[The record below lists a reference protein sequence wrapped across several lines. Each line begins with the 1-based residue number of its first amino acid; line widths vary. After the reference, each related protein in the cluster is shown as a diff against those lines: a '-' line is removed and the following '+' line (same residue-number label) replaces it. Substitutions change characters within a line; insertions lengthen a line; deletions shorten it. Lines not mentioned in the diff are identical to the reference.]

1 MAHLQLRGRL
11 LVDDQ
16 GSPHPIEAVLFDKDG
31 TLSISEP
38 MLETLAEARVFH
50 CLSLTREHNP
60 ALADACAAE
69 LEALLRRAY
78 GLLEQGQGGAGRGG
92 IHPAGTTAVGSRSHN
107 LISTATVLSQV
118 GLGWPEALEL
128 SEAVFAATDGL
139 HGSRGPQPPQTT
151 EGLHELVEH
160 LVSAGVHCA
169 VISNDDVP
177 GIEAFL
183 DCHDL
188 AHRFSGL
195 WSADH
200 RPCKP
205 DPQAVDGLCRQL
217 GVSPA
222 RCALIG
228 DANSDLRMAR
238 AAGVPVVLG
247 YTAAWRMPPPLDPDF
262 ERLQHW
268 QDLTV
273 VVPGT
278 TDRPGAPSPR
288 E

>member
-1 MAHLQLRGRL
+1 MAHLQLRGQL
-11 LVDDQ
+11 LVDGQ
-16 GSPHPIEAVLFDKDG
+16 GLPQTIDAVLFDKDG

-50 CLSLTREHNP
+50 CLALTRDHDP
-60 ALADACAAE
+60 DLAEAAAAE

-78 GLLEQGQGGAGRGG
+78 GLPALGRGTGG

-118 GLGWPEALEL
+118 GLGWPDALEL
-128 SEAVFAATDGL
+128 SEAVFAATDAL
-139 HGSRGPQPPQTT
+139 HGEGAPQPPQATD
-151 EGLHELVEH
+151 GLHELVER
-160 LVSAGVHCA
+160 LVAAGVRCA
-169 VISNDDVP
+169 VISNDGVP

-183 DCHDL
+183 QAHDL
-188 AHRFSGL
+188 THRFSGL

-200 RPCKP
+200 TPCKP
-205 DPQAVDGLCRQL
+205 DPQAVHGLCQEL
-217 GVSPA
+217 GVSAA

-247 YTAAWRMPPPLDPDF
+247 YTAAWRMAPPLDPHF

-268 QDLTV
+268 QELTV
-273 VVPGT
+273 
-278 TDRPGAPSPR
+278 A
-288 E
+288 

>member
-1 MAHLQLRGRL
+1 VAHLQLRGEF

-16 GSPHPIEAVLFDKDG
+16 GLPQPIDAVLFDKDG

-38 MLETLAEARVFH
+38 MLETLAEARVFQ
-50 CLSLTREHNP
+50 CLALTRQHDP
-60 ALADACAAE
+60 DLAEATASE
-69 LEALLRRAY
+69 LETLLRRAY
-78 GLLEQGQGGAGRGG
+78 GLPDGGSGDHG
-92 IHPAGTTAVGSRSHN
+92 IHPAGTTAVGSRNHN

-139 HGSRGPQPPQTT
+139 HGDAGPQPPQPTD
-151 EGLHELVEH
+151 GLHDLVEQ
-160 LVSAGVHCA
+160 LVTAGVRCA
-169 VISNDDVP
+169 VISNDGVA

-183 DCHDL
+183 RSHDL

-205 DPQAVDGLCRQL
+205 DPQAVHGLCHQL
-217 GVSPA
+217 GVSVA

-247 YTAAWRMPPPLDPDF
+247 YTAAWRMPPPLDPNF
-262 ERLQHW
+262 ARLEHW
-268 QDLTV
+268 QELTV
-273 VVPGT
+273 HSRGT
-278 TDRPGAPSPR
+278 GSHTGSTNAR